1 MRTTEPISRFL
12 TSKLPVRSETSEISV
27 FQISLAG
34 FLPADIYNTVYR
46 VGVQGKF
53 KKNLVYCNHRFL
65 RQAPYFALNG
75 RASTFAEAT
84 VDESQGR
91 TGCATRGEKMNVPN
105 IPGI

>member
-53 KKNLVYCNHRFL
+53 KKFL
-65 RQAPYFALNG
+65 
-75 RASTFAEAT
+75 
-84 VDESQGR
+84 
-91 TGCATRGEKMNVPN
+91 
-105 IPGI
+105 